1 MKVRILS
8 AIVLVLIFAPL
19 MLIGGT
25 PFTLLMGVVG
35 IVSTYELLHLRSE
48 KKEFPL
54 LPYLFTYLWVFYLII
69 NKSMQIEM
77 SFVLDYRILIVVIL
91 SFFLPIILIADSKK
105 YNIEDAFYLFGT
117 TLFLGTSY
125 HLITML
131 RDESLY
137 YIIFLF
143 IITVFTDSFAYI
155 TGCMVGR
162 HKLLPS
168 VSPNKTVEGLIGGT
182 VMAVIVSSI
191 FYIEVINPDIS
202 LVTLLIATVSL
213 SLIGQLGDLV
223 FSAIK
228 RYYGK
233 KDFSN
238 LIPGHGG
245 MLDRFDSIIFV
256 ALAASIFYFLI

>member
-1 MKVRILS
+1 MKMRIVS
-8 AIVLVLIFAPL
+8 AVVLLIIFAPL
-19 MLIGGT
+19 MLVGGL
-25 PFTLLMGVVG
+25 PFTLLMAVVG
-35 IVSTYELLHLRSE
+35 MISTYELLHLRAE

-54 LPYLFTYLWVFYLII
+54 LPYLLAYLWVFYLIT
-69 NKSMQIEM
+69 NQSMQIEM
-77 SFVLDYRILIVVIL
+77 SFVLDYRVLIAFIL

-131 RDESLY
+131 REESLY
-137 YIIFLF
+137 YILFLF

-155 TGCMVGR
+155 TGSMVGR
-162 HKLLPS
+162 HKLIPS

-191 FYIEVINPDIS
+191 FYLEVINPNVSIT
-202 LVTLLIATVSL
+202 VLLIATISL

-223 FSAIK
+223 FSAVK

-256 ALAASIFYFLI
+256 ALAASIFYFMI